1 MYKDV
6 LRAVADID
14 TFPVVSLVLFIT
26 MFTIAVAWALYLD
39 RASVETLAAL
49 PLDDSETR
57 DRRELPATP
66 RIEGDSREA

>member
-1 MYKDV
+1 
-6 LRAVADID
+6 
-14 TFPVVSLVLFIT
+14 
-26 MFTIAVAWALYLD
+26 VAWALYLD

>member
-6 LRAVADID
+6 LGAIADID
-14 TFPVVSLVLFIT
+14 TFPVVSLILFVT
-26 MFTIAVAWALYLD
+26 LFTIAVVWALYLD

-57 DRRELPATP
+57 GSRDALARP
-66 RIEGDSREA
+66 RIEGDSRGA

>member
-6 LRAVADID
+6 LRAIADID
-14 TFPVVSLVLFIT
+14 IFPVVSLILFVT
-26 MFTIAVAWALYLD
+26 MFTIAVVWALYLD

-57 DRRELPATP
+57 DRRDPPARP
-66 RIEGDSREA
+66 RIEGDSRGA